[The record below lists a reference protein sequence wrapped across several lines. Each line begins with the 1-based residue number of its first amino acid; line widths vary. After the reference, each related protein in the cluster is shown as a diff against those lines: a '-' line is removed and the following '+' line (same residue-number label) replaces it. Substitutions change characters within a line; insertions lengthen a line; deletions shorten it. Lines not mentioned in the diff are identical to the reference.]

1 MVYAVLTEKWNIL
14 WALEV
19 LRKTGEKKER
29 EDRSNPD
36 ESQIEGMHLQC
47 SSHQAP
53 CDKLEKD
60 SNCLH
65 FSIVKVRI
73 NLKFEVFDFVSQK
86 YLLVWYP

>member
-36 ESQIEGMHLQC
+36 EPDWRNAFAVF
-47 SSHQAP
+47 SSLTHHQAP

-73 NLKFEVFDFVSQK
+73 NLKFDFVSQK
-86 YLLVWYP
+86 